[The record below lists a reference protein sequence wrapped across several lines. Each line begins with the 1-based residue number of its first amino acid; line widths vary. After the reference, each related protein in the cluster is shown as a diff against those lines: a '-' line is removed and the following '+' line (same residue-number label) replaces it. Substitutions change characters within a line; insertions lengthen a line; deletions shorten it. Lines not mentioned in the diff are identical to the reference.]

1 MHGVGVN
8 DADCGER
15 LLRPSRRSERLTM
28 ASLRFGSAYE
38 PYRKCGAGRWGRP

>member
-1 MHGVGVN
+1 MQGVGVN

-15 LLRPSRRSERLTM
+15 HLRPSRRSERLTM

-38 PYRKCGAGRWGRP
+38 PCREWGAGRWGRP